1 MPETSN
7 TDDVALLNKAAEQC
21 KALKARLQKTVIGQ
35 EAVVE
40 ALLTAVLAEGHVLL
54 VGVPGLAKTLLVKT
68 LAESLGLSFSRIQFT
83 PDLMPADIVGA
94 EVLQPDEDGHLRK
107 LDFVPGPVFA
117 NLLLADEI
125 NRTPPKTQAALLEA
139 MQERQ
144 VTSLGKTRA
153 LPNPFVCVATQNPI
167 EQDGTYPLPE
177 AQLDRFLFSVWLNYP
192 SKADE
197 TRVVLETVT
206 QPSPDKAPSESV
218 PEKLGG
224 SSSGGP
230 VLTIDELQA
239 IQSLVRRVPVAEQV
253 ADYAVSLVRSTRPD
267 CEEAGNKVKDY
278 VQWGAGTRAAQAMV
292 LGGKALA
299 VMHGEPAVTV
309 EHVQSVAPFVLRHRI
324 LTNYQAAADGVDV
337 KQLVE
342 SLIDGL

>member
-1 MPETSN
+1 MPEMN
-7 TDDVALLNKAAEQC
+7 AMDDVALLNKAAEQC
-21 KALKARLQKTVIGQ
+21 AALKARLQEKVIGQ

-68 LAESLGLSFSRIQFT
+68 LAECLGLSFSRIQFT

-117 NLLLADEI
+117 NLLLADEV

-144 VTSLGKTRA
+144 VTSLGKTRP
-153 LPNPFVCVATQNPI
+153 LPSPFVCVATQNPI

-177 AQLDRFLFSVWLNYP
+177 AQLDRFLYSVWLTYP
-192 SKADE
+192 AKDDE
-197 TRVVLETVT
+197 TRVVMETVT
-206 QPSPDKAPSESV
+206 EPAHPEASGSDPSP
-218 PEKLGG
+218 
-224 SSSGGP
+224 SSGGLS
-230 VLTIDELQA
+230 VEDLLA
-239 IQSLVRRVPVAEQV
+239 IQGLVRRVPVAESV
-253 ADYAVSLVRSTRPD
+253 ADYAVRLARATRPD
-267 CEEAGNKVKDY
+267 CEEATPEVKQY

-292 LGGKALA
+292 SGGKALA

-309 EHVQSVAPFVLRHRI
+309 EHVQSVAPYVLRHRVV
-324 LTNYQAAADGVDV
+324 TNYQAAADGVEV
-337 KQLVE
+337 KQLIE
-342 SLIDGL
+342 TLIDGMV

>member
-1 MPETSN
+1 MPESKN
-7 TDDVALLNKAAEQC
+7 NMDDVALLKQAAEQC
-21 KALKARLQKTVIGQ
+21 QALKARLQETVLGQ

-94 EVLQPDEDGHLRK
+94 EVLQPDEDGHLRT
-107 LDFVPGPVFA
+107 LDFAPGPVFA
-117 NLLLADEI
+117 NLLLADEV

-153 LPNPFVCVATQNPI
+153 LPKPFVVVATQNPI

-177 AQLDRFLFSVWLNYP
+177 AQLDRFLFSVWLSYP

-197 TRVVLETVT
+197 TQVVLQTVT
-206 QPSPDKAPSESV
+206 PPP
-218 PEKLGG
+218 PEEASAVEAGG
-224 SSSGGP
+224 GDRATEA
-230 VLTIDELQA
+230 VLTIDELQT

-253 ADYAVSLVRSTRPD
+253 ADYAVRLARSTRPD
-267 CEEAGNKVKDY
+267 CEEAGAKVKDY

-299 VMHGEPAVTV
+299 VMNGEPAVTI

-324 LTNYQAAADGVDV
+324 VTNYQAAADGVDV

-342 SLIDGL
+342 SLMDGL